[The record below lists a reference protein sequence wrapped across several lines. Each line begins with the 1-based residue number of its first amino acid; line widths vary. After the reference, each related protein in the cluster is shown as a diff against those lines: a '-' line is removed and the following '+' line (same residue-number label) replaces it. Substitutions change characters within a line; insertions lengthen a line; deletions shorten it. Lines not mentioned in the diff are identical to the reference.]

1 MAVPKAKKKSK
12 PKDNRPQMRNEDV
25 MFSTVCVV
33 LAIVLVFF
41 YQEKG
46 WRKKR
51 MDWLVEA
58 VAAIMQEFAEGRM
71 FMLDYI
77 DYCEELTGYDVITKL
92 NTIARDGERY
102 RRKNKNPKTFSFYEK
117 KKVEEVNN
125 EQ

>member
-102 RRKNKNPKTFSFYEK
+102 RRKNKNPKTFSFYDK
-117 KKVEEVNN
+117 KKVEVKE
-125 EQ
+125 

>member
-1 MAVPKAKKKSK
+1 MAVPRAKKKSK
-12 PKDNRPQMRNEDV
+12 PKDERKQLKNEDV
-25 MFSTVCVV
+25 LFSAVAVV
-33 LAIVLVFF
+33 VAIILVLF

-58 VAAIMQEFAEGRM
+58 VAAIMQEFADGRM

-77 DYCEELTGYDVITKL
+77 DYCKELTGYDVVAKL
-92 NTIARDGERY
+92 NSIAANGERY

-117 KKVEEVNN
+117 KKDEEVK
-125 EQ
+125 

>member
-1 MAVPKAKKKSK
+1 MTVPKAKKKSK

-92 NTIARDGERY
+92 NTIASDGERY
-102 RRKNKNPKTFSFYEK
+102 RRKNKNPKTFSFYDK
-117 KKVEEVNN
+117 KKVEVKE
-125 EQ
+125 

>member
-1 MAVPKAKKKSK
+1 MAVPKAKKRKSK
-12 PKDNRPQMRNEDV
+12 PQDKRPQMKNEDV
-25 MFSTVCVV
+25 MFSAVCVV
-33 LAIVLVFF
+33 LAIVLVLF

-102 RRKNKNPKTFSFYEK
+102 RRKNKNPKSFSFYEK
-117 KKVEEVNN
+117 KKVEEVM
-125 EQ
+125 E